1 MSAKIKE
8 LLKLFIT
15 AFFQVAFVAM
25 NITFISKEKLLL
37 MFLTGFGISY
47 MWTMNVKRVAF
58 GSRKERFVYATGAAA
73 GTLFGYFISKN
84 LAEYL

>member
-1 MSAKIKE
+1 
-8 LLKLFIT
+8 
-15 AFFQVAFVAM
+15 
-25 NITFISKEKLLL
+25 
-37 MFLTGFGISY
+37 